1 MARSRVLDASLGYL
15 KQNFPNSRVTAF
27 SDQDDELR
35 VPGINLDEL
44 DVTELL
50 GQVRPPSD
58 VSQPSDPP
66 PMGALGPVLA
76 DPRRP
81 GYGVRPMTGGPGG
94 LSRAA
99 QSAWDQQLS
108 PEDQAK
114 KPLSFMQKIGDF
126 GDKYGGAITAGSREF
141 MQAPGPTHDPW
152 TAAMAA
158 AADALTEGQE
168 VRKEEQ
174 EAQRVRNAIKAAIG
188 DIPPGSPD
196 SVYYDAL
203 RNAARE
209 AAVQGDTGLAN
220 ALNNMV
226 AEYRPETITT
236 SSTTPYAI
244 KAFWSVGPDGKPK
257 QHHVRHL
264 IRDAEGNPLLD
275 AEGIEV
281 SKYIRVDP
289 TELGWTTTKPDTEDD
304 GAGDVV
310 NIGLAYTGRY
320 ANEGLKKDDR
330 DHLMAGN
337 YHDPNDPWELD
348 AEGNQVLDSAG
359 NPIKKWIAGEWFLP
373 EGVDGNNFF
382 ETFLINVAGYAPT
395 GDVGK
400 FQQVM
405 NMGIRALFPDNQ
417 EWTLALEGWAESYN
431 FINPVVRYLSG
442 AQMTDAEARR
452 YAQALMPLPGD
463 RPEVV
468 KLKRLRRDI
477 MIEAMDPNTDFGRR
491 VAEQVGDLS
500 ENTRTEYD
508 RQSQRPM
515 DIYFGGLEKGL
526 KRLEDVY
533 ALAAME
539 ANRRQ
544 PSLGQYSNEADTRLP
559 GTRQWGV
566 QQ

>member
-1 MARSRVLDASLGYL
+1 M
-15 KQNFPNSRVTAF
+15 
-27 SDQDDELR
+27 
-35 VPGINLDEL
+35 PGINLDEL

-66 PMGALGPVLA
+66 PMGALG
-76 DPRRP
+76 P

-174 EAQRVRNAIKAAIG
+174 EDQRVRNAIKAAIG

-236 SSTTPYAI
+236 PSTTPYAI

-264 IRDAEGNPLLD
+264 KGTTEFEEEQIIKDAEGNPLLD

-304 GAGDVV
+304 GAGDAV
-310 NIGLAYTGRY
+310 NVGLAYAARL
-320 ANEGLKKDDR
+320 ANEGLSLGDS

-337 YHDPNDPWELD
+337 ILSAPD
-348 AEGNQVLDSAG
+348 AEGNRNWQGGVRFSLEEGEEG
-359 NPIKKWIAGEWFLP
+359 N
-373 EGVDGNNFF
+373 
-382 ETFLINVAGYAPT
+382 TFLKTFMLNLAGHAQT

-400 FQQVM
+400 LEQLM
-405 NMGIRALFPDNQ
+405 TMGIRSLWSD
-417 EWTLALEGWAESYN
+417 EESVTLAMQGWTDSYN

-468 KLKRLRRDI
+468 QLKRLRRKI
-477 MIEAMDPNTDFGRR
+477 MIDAMDPTSDFGKE
-491 VAEQVGDLS
+491 VVNTVGDLS
-500 ENTRTEYD
+500 KGSR
-508 RQSQRPM
+508 R
-515 DIYFGGLEKGL
+515 IYN
-526 KRLEDVY
+526 D
-533 ALAAME
+533 
-539 ANRRQ
+539 N
-544 PSLGQYSNEADTRLP
+544 LGQWETVYQGGREAGHARARRVMDLVTAETNKRYPDLVRYSQEATIRLP
-559 GTRQWGV
+559 GQTLEESLEERGLGWAGS
-566 QQ
+566 